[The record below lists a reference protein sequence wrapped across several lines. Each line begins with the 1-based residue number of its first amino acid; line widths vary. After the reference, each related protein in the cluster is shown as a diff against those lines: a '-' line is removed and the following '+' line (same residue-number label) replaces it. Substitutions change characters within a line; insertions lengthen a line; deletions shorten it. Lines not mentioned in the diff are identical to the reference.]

1 MKRMRY
7 LTLAAVACVTIYA
20 LFFDDKPQRREPAE
34 EVEAGVVSDTARLSP
49 VDTSIVSC
57 TPAAHVQRL
66 AEKSML
72 PDAGREWDF
81 GELLFD
87 LHEVYRLAQA
97 YERGD
102 SIDTARVR
110 RLEDRLN
117 YLMTIDTTNQNQ

>member
-1 MKRMRY
+1 MRY
-7 LTLAAVACVTIYA
+7 LILAAVACVTIYA
-20 LFFDDKPQRREPAE
+20 LFFDDKPQRREPAK
-34 EVEAGVVSDTARLSP
+34 EAGADVVVDTVRLSSSA
-49 VDTSIVSC
+49 DTDIVSC

-66 AEKSML
+66 AERSMT
-72 PDAGREWDF
+72 DAGREWNL

-87 LHEVYRLAQA
+87 LHEVYRLTQA

-117 YLMTIDTTNQNQ
+117 YLITEDMTNQNQ